1 MNRGSILAHIVT
13 PFIEGVGPS
22 HWRKISAENIYNL
35 LILFGFYRLSP
46 AWERQI
52 FQA

>member
-1 MNRGSILAHIVT
+1 MTEFSAPQQWFNC
-13 PFIEGVGPS
+13 PEKNP
-22 HWRKISAENIYNL
+22 AENIYNL